1 MKKINFK
8 KLITSVLSSVMA
20 VLLLVVITLPLFN
33 TEVSGGITFSKGQ
46 IVRVLVGPDDVPY
59 SSFRVGDYGSD
70 YNETDYNE
78 TDELHP
84 SKRYFSFF
92 VYDNVNKIERHIFDS
107 QPGQFALSSVIDEN
121 FYYST
126 NWASDY
132 GGWIDIYDRSDYGEA
147 AGNYHVEVDYGF
159 SDIDELNVIKKVFED
174 CGYFVFPA
182 YVNGKYYLRI
192 NQYFS
197 LEEAHS
203 AIADIEEAYNEAIAE
218 LNYREPESSIPEDP
232 SSEPESSDSSSSD
245 VSSDLPPSSS
255 DLPSSDV
262 TSSETSSDV
271 TSSESQESEV
281 TSSDSV
287 TSDAESSNEVDS
299 SSDASSETEIENSSD
314 VNSEINS
321 DEIMPINEID
331 EENSETE
338 GSSDVEYGENSSVP
352 EENLDSSN
360 SENSSSDSSDDVTTS
375 VPDDSSDVTTSV
387 PDNSSD
393 TDSGNSSDD
402 SQSSESQPEEPS
414 EPEFIYPEYTYTVA
428 GGSKTCITVVD
439 ERSGVIYFEFDCENS
454 WLRVVPS
461 VSGTVYHRVYSMTA
475 SAANRNLGRTYNG
488 TIDIA
493 RVAENDYNIA
503 TVNNVD
509 LDSYIVGVLMR
520 EMGNSKNEALYEA
533 YRTQAI
539 VARTYVL
546 RKILTE
552 NVHGR
557 NTAFGY
563 DICDGSH
570 CQAYRGNTVS
580 ATEMVARAVETTSKM
595 VITVKNSKGNDTLI
609 EAIYCASNG
618 GYTLSNY
625 QYWNT
630 TLRSYL
636 QQVEDTYENLDT
648 ATNGRWETSFSPSD
662 LGEYLNYLRVN
673 KPDQYRKLR
682 IYTHDGFIT
691 GSEYENPERLSEAVG
706 DIVKFYAE
714 VVTPLGDIPMKLVFE
729 DENGIKVYMQF
740 GSNIKSFMSAAS
752 GMGINGFES
761 AVLKS
766 PNFHIYY
773 AFNDY
778 YVTGTEAS
786 ELYEKRLDETYVL
799 TANGVEAIKDYPHDL
814 KIADVT
820 GIGYLPSKN
829 YNYIIKGTGWGH
841 GVGMSQEGAF
851 GRSRAGH
858 TADQII
864 KHYYTGV
871 DITLIEE

>member
-1 MKKINFK
+1 MKKIHFK
-8 KLITSVLSSVMA
+8 KLTVACLSSVTA
-20 VLLLVVITLPLFN
+20 AFLLVGIMIPLFK

-46 IVRVLVGPDDVPY
+46 IARVVVGPTDVPY

-70 YNETDYNE
+70 YDEN
-78 TDELHP
+78 DELHP

-92 VYDNVNKIERHIFDS
+92 VYDNVNKTEKHIFDTV
-107 QPGQFALSSVIDEN
+107 PGQFALSSVIDEN
-121 FYYST
+121 FYFST
-126 NWASDY
+126 NWESDY
-132 GGWIDIYDRSDYGEA
+132 GGWIDIYDRSNYGEE

-159 SDIDELNVIKKVFED
+159 ATLDELNVIKAVFED
-174 CGYFVFPA
+174 LGYFVFPA
-182 YVNGKYYLRI
+182 YVNGSYFIRI

-197 LEEAHS
+197 ASEAHS
-203 AIADIEEAYNEAIAE
+203 AIADIEEAYNKAIEE
-218 LNYREPESSIPEDP
+218 LNYREPESSVPEEPSSVPDPSNPDSGSDASSDIPSSDTSSDISSSNVSSDIPSSDMPSSDIESSDIPSSDITSSDADVSSDP
-232 SSEPESSDSSSSD
+232 SSNEGSASETISSEIASDDIAPINETENTGSESTSSGTNPENSSESESNTDSDNASSDLTSDSSSN
-245 VSSDLPPSSS
+245 VSSEPTD
-255 DLPSSDV
+255 
-262 TSSETSSDV
+262 SEEN
-271 TSSESQESEV
+271 SSES
-281 TSSDSV
+281 
-287 TSDAESSNEVDS
+287 DS
-299 SSDASSETEIENSSD
+299 SA
-314 VNSEINS
+314 
-321 DEIMPINEID
+321 P
-331 EENSETE
+331 
-338 GSSDVEYGENSSVP
+338 
-352 EENLDSSN
+352 
-360 SENSSSDSSDDVTTS
+360 
-375 VPDDSSDVTTSV
+375 SSDVTTSV

-393 TDSGNSSDD
+393 VSSDNSSD
-402 SQSSESQPEEPS
+402 STSSEPEEP
-414 EPEFIYPEYTYTVA
+414 EFVYPEYTYTVA
-428 GGSKTCITVVD
+428 GGGKTCITVVD
-439 ERSGVIYFEFDCENS
+439 ERSGVIYFEFDCTDK
-454 WLRVVPS
+454 WLRIVPS

-488 TIDIA
+488 TLDIA
-493 RVAENDYNIA
+493 RVPDEDYNIT

-509 LDSYIVGVLMR
+509 LDSYLIGVLMR

-539 VARTYVL
+539 VARTYAL

-557 NTAFGY
+557 NKTFGY

-570 CQAYRGNTVS
+570 CQAYRGNTIS
-580 ATEMVARAVETTSKM
+580 ATAMVTRAVTTTSKM
-595 VITVKNSKGNDTLI
+595 VITVKNSQGNDTLI

-630 TLRSYL
+630 SLRSYL

-648 ATNGRWETSFSPSD
+648 ATNGRWETRFSPED
-662 LGEYLNYLRVN
+662 LGKYINYLKVN
-673 KPDQYRKLR
+673 KPSHFNLLR
-682 IYTHDGFIT
+682 MYTHEGFIT
-691 GSEYENPERLSEAVG
+691 GKEYNNPERLSSNVG
-706 DIVKFYAE
+706 DVVKFYAE
-714 VVTPLGDIPMKLVFE
+714 VVAPLGEIPLKLVFE
-729 DENGIKVYMQF
+729 DENGIKTYIQF
-740 GSNIKSFMSAAS
+740 GANIKSFMSAAS

-761 AVLKS
+761 AVVKS

-778 YVTGTEAS
+778 YVTADGSSA
-786 ELYEKRLDETYVL
+786 LYEKRLDETYIL
-799 TANGVEAIKDYPHDL
+799 TVDGVETIKSYPHEL

-820 GIGYLPSKN
+820 GFGFLPSKN

-841 GVGMSQEGAF
+841 AVGMSQEGAF

>member
-1 MKKINFK
+1 MKKIHFK
-8 KLITSVLSSVMA
+8 KLTVACLSSVTA
-20 VLLLVVITLPLFN
+20 AFLVVGIMIPLFK

-46 IVRVLVGPDDVPY
+46 IARVVIGPTDVPY

-70 YNETDYNE
+70 YNEN
-78 TDELHP
+78 DELHP

-92 VYDNVNKIERHIFDS
+92 VYDNVNKTEKHIFDTA
-107 QPGQFALSSVIDEN
+107 PGQFALSSVIDEN

-132 GGWIDIYDRSDYGEA
+132 GGWIDIYDRSNYGEE
-147 AGNYHVEVDYGF
+147 AGNYHVEVDHGF
-159 SDIDELNVIKKVFED
+159 ATLDELNVIKAVFED
-174 CGYFVFPA
+174 LGYFVFPA
-182 YVNGKYYLRI
+182 YVNGSYFIRI

-197 LEEAHS
+197 ASEAHS
-203 AIADIEEAYNEAIAE
+203 AIADIEEAYNKAIEE
-218 LNYREPESSIPEDP
+218 LNYREPESSVPEEPSSVPDPSNPDSGSDASSDIPSSDTSSDISSSNVSSDIPSSDVPSSDIESSDIPSSDITSSDADVSSDP
-232 SSEPESSDSSSSD
+232 SSNEGSTSETTSSEIASDDIAPINETENTGSGSTSSGTNPENSSESESNTDSDNASSDLTSDSSSN
-245 VSSDLPPSSS
+245 VSSEPTD
-255 DLPSSDV
+255 
-262 TSSETSSDV
+262 SEEN
-271 TSSESQESEV
+271 SSES
-281 TSSDSV
+281 
-287 TSDAESSNEVDS
+287 DS
-299 SSDASSETEIENSSD
+299 SA
-314 VNSEINS
+314 
-321 DEIMPINEID
+321 P
-331 EENSETE
+331 
-338 GSSDVEYGENSSVP
+338 
-352 EENLDSSN
+352 
-360 SENSSSDSSDDVTTS
+360 
-375 VPDDSSDVTTSV
+375 SSDVTTSV

-393 TDSGNSSDD
+393 VSSDTSSD
-402 SQSSESQPEEPS
+402 NTSSEPEEP
-414 EPEFIYPEYTYTVA
+414 EFVYPEYTYTVA
-428 GGSKTCITVVD
+428 GGGKTCITVVD
-439 ERSGVIYFEFDCENS
+439 ERSGVIYFEFDCTDK
-454 WLRVVPS
+454 WLRIVPS

-488 TIDIA
+488 TLDIA
-493 RVAENDYNIA
+493 RVPDEDYNIT

-509 LDSYIVGVLMR
+509 LDSYLIGVLMR

-539 VARTYVL
+539 VARTYAL

-557 NTAFGY
+557 NKTFGY

-570 CQAYRGNTVS
+570 CQAYRGNTIS
-580 ATEMVARAVETTSKM
+580 ATAMVTRAVTTTSKM
-595 VITVKNSKGNDTLI
+595 VITVKNSQGNDTLI

-618 GYTLSNY
+618 GYTLTNY

-648 ATNGRWETSFSPSD
+648 ATNGRWETSFSPKD
-662 LGEYLNYLRVN
+662 LGDYLNYLRVN
-673 KPDQYRKLR
+673 NPSQYSKLR
-682 IYTHDGFIT
+682 IYTHEGFIT
-691 GSEYENPERLSEAVG
+691 GKEYQNPERLTAPVG
-706 DIVKFYAE
+706 DIVKFYPE
-714 VVTPLGDIPMKLVFE
+714 VVTPLGDIPLKLIFE

-740 GSNIKSFMSAAS
+740 GSNIKSFMSAES
-752 GMGINGFES
+752 GMGIPGFEN

-778 YVTGTEAS
+778 YVTADGSSA
-786 ELYEKRLDETYVL
+786 LYEKRLDETYIL
-799 TANGVEAIKDYPHDL
+799 TADGVETIRSYPHEL

-820 GIGYLPSKN
+820 GFGFLPSKN